1 MFDRSKATAGLVVTG
16 MSFALGL
23 ALTRNLIQAAST
35 SAIALAA
42 TSAGAVVVDG
52 RSHRSSKASDNSAAP
67 IRALPSA
74 VGEGHKQQI
83 AIFWDYENVRIPT
96 QGTSAPLAEL
106 LVDYAKSLGHP
117 CLKIVYANWS
127 GRQPGNLWRRGSPA
141 TSKEEVVVK
150 ALYSLGFEPIYV
162 SMGKANSSDV
172 KLAVDCLNAV
182 YREPNLQHIIIV
194 TGDKDFIPLVNALKD
209 MGKTVTIIGHADKV
223 SEHLM
228 LSADEFVSVRELL
241 NTDEDTVIPNP
252 PATDVSV
259 PDTPPKSSA
268 MAYEDAVDCL
278 LEAVGAAIE
287 QSKST
292 RIETIGR
299 LMRTI
304 NPQYIGAT
312 HVSTPN
318 SQGTFTKFSAFIAT
332 VANEGKIRLETTEG
346 GFKELFLPEE
356 DPEDES
362 EFRSKAITAMNRE
375 QWKTLVL
382 EVQAILEEKGSLSF
396 VPLLCLLS
404 KAKQTGEL
412 AFLSHSSLRKAL
424 QQLIEIQLLV
434 KEDEK
439 LFRFQDSSILQI
451 EDALTQLTA
460 ESDQPNLDRD

>member
-1 MFDRSKATAGLVVTG
+1 MFDRSKLTAGLVITG

-23 ALTRNLIQAAST
+23 VVSRDWIKAAST
-35 SAIALAA
+35 SAIAV
-42 TSAGAVVVDG
+42 SA
-52 RSHRSSKASDNSAAP
+52 
-67 IRALPSA
+67 SA
-74 VGEGHKQQI
+74 VGAAALEKKKPEVATPVNTALPVISEPVSSQQKQI

-127 GRQPGNLWRRGSPA
+127 GRQPSNSMRRGSSM
-141 TSKEEVVVK
+141 SKEEVVVK

-172 KLAVDCLNAV
+172 KLAVDCLNSV
-182 YREPNLQHIIIV
+182 HREPSLEHIIIV

-241 NTDEDTVIPNP
+241 DSEEEEAKQIIPASAITSDAP
-252 PATDVSV
+252 SPE
-259 PDTPPKSSA
+259 PKSKKTIA
-268 MAYEDAVDCL
+268 PMPYDAAVECL
-278 LEAVGAAIE
+278 LEALGAAIE

-304 NPQYIGAT
+304 NSQYLGAN
-312 HVSTPN
+312 HVFTPN
-318 SQGTFTKFSAFIAT
+318 KQGTFTKFSAFLAT

-356 DPEDES
+356 DREDES
-362 EFRSKAITAMNRE
+362 EFRSDAIVEMNRE
-375 QWKTLVL
+375 QWQTLIH
-382 EVQAILEEKGSLSF
+382 EVQAILSEKGSLSF
-396 VPLLCLLS
+396 VPMLCLLS
-404 KAKQTGEL
+404 KAKQGGAL

-424 QQLIEIQLLV
+424 QQLIEIQVLV

-439 LFRFQDSSILQI
+439 LFRLQDDLVNQQDSIL
-451 EDALTQLTA
+451 ESLTQEA
-460 ESDQPNLDRD
+460 AV

>member
-1 MFDRSKATAGLVVTG
+1 MLDRSKATAGLVVTG
-16 MSFALGL
+16 MGFALGL
-23 ALTRNLIQAAST
+23 GLTRNLTQAAYT

-42 TSAGAVVVDG
+42 TSAGVAVTDQRQQRTESSQSPASFSP
-52 RSHRSSKASDNSAAP
+52 RSELANRQ
-67 IRALPSA
+67 
-74 VGEGHKQQI
+74 KQQI

-96 QGTSAPLAEL
+96 QGSSAPLAEL

-127 GRQPGNLWRRGSPA
+127 GRQPGNFWRRGNPPA
-141 TSKEEVVVK
+141 SKEEVVVK

-182 YREPNLQHIIIV
+182 YREPSLQHIMIV

-209 MGKTVTIIGHADKV
+209 LGKTVTVIGHADKV

-241 NTDEDTVIPNP
+241 DTHEEEVIPHP
-252 PATDVSV
+252 PAQDSPEANVQEEVKIPT
-259 PDTPPKSSA
+259 
-268 MAYEDAVDCL
+268 MAYEEAVDCL

-304 NPQYIGAT
+304 NPHYTGAN

-318 SQGTFTKFSAFIAT
+318 NQGTFTKFSAFLAT

-362 EFRSKAITAMNRE
+362 EFRSQAIAAMDQD
-375 QWKTLVL
+375 QWKTLIL
-382 EVQAILEEKGSLSF
+382 EVKAILDEKGALSF

-439 LFRFQDSSILQI
+439 LFRFQDSSILQV
-451 EDALTQLTA
+451 DQALVQLTLES
-460 ESDQPNLDRD
+460 ESD